1 MSTPY
6 SNQVVLNLT
15 LASSFAHIDVE
26 PIESATIVGVDTET
40 WGNAVVAVEK
50 FVGGDAIAFSP
61 AVTISAMGSSSST
74 QGLSISEVPMLR
86 VRVTT
91 ADTTA
96 GLGRILVVGKE
107 AN

>member
-15 LASSFAHIDVE
+15 LASSFAYIDVE
-26 PIESATIVGVDTET
+26 PIESATIVAVDDET
-40 WGNAVVAVEK
+40 WGSAVVAVEK
-50 FVGGDAIAFSP
+50 FVGGEAIAFSP
-61 AVTISAMGSSSST
+61 AVTISVGPSSST